1 MSVADIVR
9 DYSPIVGLG
18 GVALTLGV
26 NGARAERDRRREI
39 HARAIGAVAAYLEMP
54 YAIRRRRHEAQ
65 YASAERTRLSDDFRA
80 VQRELTCCEALIRAD
95 DDAAV
100 KDAYERLVKTLRRD
114 AGGEAIRAWKCRPIE
129 RDDQMSMKEL
139 HHTLEAVRVE
149 QRRFEQIAARS
160 TRPRLRFLSR
170 SRAREGS
177 SH

>member
-26 NGARAERDRRREI
+26 NGARSERDRRREI

-80 VQRELTCCEALIRAD
+80 VQHELTCCEAMMRAD
-95 DDAAV
+95 HDAAV
-100 KDAYERLVKTLRRD
+100 RDAYERLVETLRRH
-114 AGGEAIRAWKCRPIE
+114 AGGEAIRAWQSRPIE

-139 HHTLEAVRVE
+139 HSTLEPVRVE
-149 QRRFEQIAARS
+149 QRRFERISAGS
-160 TRPRLRFLSR
+160 TYTGLRLRR
-170 SRAREGS
+170 RVGPRRA
-177 SH
+177 